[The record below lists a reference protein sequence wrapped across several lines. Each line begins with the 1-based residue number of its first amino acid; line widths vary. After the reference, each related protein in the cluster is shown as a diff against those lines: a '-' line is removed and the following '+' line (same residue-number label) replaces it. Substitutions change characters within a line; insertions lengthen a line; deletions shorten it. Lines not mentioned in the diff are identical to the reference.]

1 MSYVEA
7 IEYQSP
13 MQIQAHRERM
23 ERLRRLGAR
32 AVPDRGISIQRP
44 TFGVDGPMAKALR
57 EKERKER
64 AKHLAEPPEK
74 SLEDRLAEI
83 RSTLIVTYQ
92 NDTRAAAVEKKG
104 IPIREVQSVFCAVS
118 GVRRLD
124 LLSHRR
130 TPDIVVPRQLCMMLC
145 KALTLESLPSIGR
158 HFAGRDHTTVLH
170 ALRKMKPVEDAV
182 RAKLPADAT
191 LLQWVN
197 EALAVYREFP
207 KGELKGRNR
216 RSHD

>member
-13 MQIQAHRERM
+13 MQIQAHRERI
-23 ERLRRLGAR
+23 ERLRRLGSHT
-32 AVPDRGISIQRP
+32 VPDHGISLQRP
-44 TFGVDGPMAKALR
+44 TFGVDGPTAKALR

-64 AKHLAEPPEK
+64 AEQQERDR
-74 SLEDRLAEI
+74 SREIRLAEM
-83 RSTLIVTYQ
+83 RQTPLATYE
-92 NDTRAAAVEKKG
+92 NDTRIAADPGEKRC
-104 IPIREVQSVFCAVS
+104 IPIREIQSAFCAVA
-118 GVRRLD
+118 GIRRMD
-124 LLSHRR
+124 LISQRR
-130 TPDIVVPRQLCMMLC
+130 SMDIVVPRQLCMMLC
-145 KALTLESLPSIGR
+145 RALTLESLPGIGR
-158 HFAGRDHTTVLH
+158 HFSDRDHTTVLN

-182 RAKLPADAT
+182 RARLPPDAT